1 MKRHFLLNSRH
12 VRLLATLG
20 SCIALAG
27 AMIAPA
33 AYAEATP
40 AAARPASRPASSAPL
55 TNLAHLNWLLDTVPL
70 LPDVSGHSTYRQASE
85 PTAKAPWVYA
95 DHQPDGSFVHVGG
108 GGISDAAKGYYNQGA
123 FDADDISRSAVVYLR
138 DWKQNGT
145 AASKATA
152 YELLRELTYLQT
164 DSGSN
169 AGNVV
174 LWQQSDGTLNPSAK
188 PVELPDPSDSAESFW
203 LARTIWALGEGYA
216 GFKDSNPPFASFLQQ
231 RLHLA
236 LASLN
241 KQSLAK
247 YGTFVTTN
255 GAKVPAWLIVGSASA
270 SAEAVFGLNA
280 YVTANPSDSL
290 ARTAR
295 TQLAEGL
302 AGMSSGDVT
311 HWPYGAI
318 LPEANSQTFWHAWGG
333 LAPAALSDAAAALG
347 RADLQNVAVAD
358 TAQFTAQLLATG
370 GPDNGWTPTPAD
382 TSQIAYGIDS
392 RLESLLAVADHTGAH
407 GLDQLAAVD
416 AGWYFG
422 ANPAGTPAYDPRTGA
437 CIDGISPT
445 GDVNQNCGAE
455 SSIHTELSMLALDAH
470 PAVKAQALALTGKT
484 AVDGIKVAEAEDGVL
499 AGPAHVATPDSV
511 WTGSAN
517 WSNGAF
523 VQGGDDSTVTIT
535 LPEQSGAQNIY
546 PIVNRGVADA
556 GTTVWT
562 AATPAGPVT
571 LGITQNGGAG
581 AQGIAPTPTV
591 LHPLTLT
598 VSAPAG
604 TTSVTGSVHGDAQID
619 ALLVQPV
626 VSHLGLSGPEGPY
639 DLYVSAS
646 TTPQSHAAAVTRAA
660 DVSRYDSAGRLIG
673 RSILTPSRHV
683 IDVAPGGFTVVERVA
698 MARRGR

>member
-1 MKRHFLLNSRH
+1 MKRHFLLNSRPA
-12 VRLLATLG
+12 RLLTTLG
-20 SCIALAG
+20 ASVALTA
-27 AMIAPA
+27 AMVAPA
-33 AYAEATP
+33 AYADAAP
-40 AAARPASRPASSAPL
+40 AATRPGAARASAAPL

-70 LPDVSGHSTYRQASE
+70 LPNVPGHSTYRQSAE
-85 PTAKAPWVYA
+85 PTARAPWVYA
-95 DHQPDGSFVHVGG
+95 DHQADGSFVHVGG

-145 AASKATA
+145 ASSRTTA

-164 DSGSN
+164 DAGPN

-203 LARTIWALGEGYA
+203 LARTVWALGEGYA
-216 GFKDSNPPFASFLQQ
+216 GFKDSDPSFAAFLQQ

-241 KQSLAK
+241 RQSLAK
-247 YGTFVTTN
+247 FGTFVTTN
-255 GAKVPAWLIVGSASA
+255 GARVPAWLIVGSASA
-270 SAEAVFGLNA
+270 SGEAVLGLDA
-280 YVTANPSDSL
+280 YVTANPSDSP
-290 ARTAR
+290 ARTAL
-295 TQLAEGL
+295 TQLAEGV
-302 AGMSSGDVT
+302 AAMSSGDVT

-333 LAPAALSDAAAALG
+333 LAPAALSDAATTLG
-347 RADLQNVAVAD
+347 RADLQKVAVTD

-382 TSQIAYGIDS
+382 TSQIAYGVDS
-392 RLESLLAVADHTGAH
+392 RLESLLAVADHTGAQ

-422 ANPAGTPAYDPRTGA
+422 ANPAGTPAYDPTTGV

-445 GDVNQNCGAE
+445 GEVNQNCGAE

-484 AVDGIKVAEAEDGVL
+484 VVDGITVAEAEDGVL
-499 AGPAHVATPDSV
+499 TGSAHVATPDSV

-517 WSNGAF
+517 WSNGKY
-523 VQGGDDSTVTIT
+523 VQAGNGSTVTIP
-535 LPEQSGAQNIY
+535 LPASSGARNIY
-546 PIVNRGVADA
+546 PIVNRGEADA
-556 GTTVWT
+556 GSTVWT
-562 AATPAGPVT
+562 ATTASGTVT
-571 LGITQNGGAG
+571 LGSTPNGGAG

-591 LHPLTLT
+591 LHPLTLAA
-598 VSAPAG
+598 SAPAG
-604 TTSVTGSVHGDAQID
+604 TTAVTATVHGNAQID

-626 VSHLGLSGPEGPY
+626 VSYLGLSGPAGPY

-646 TTPQSHAAAVTRAA
+646 TTPQTHTASVTRAA

-683 IDVAPGGFTVVERVA
+683 VQVAAGGFTVVERVP
-698 MARRGR
+698 MARRGH